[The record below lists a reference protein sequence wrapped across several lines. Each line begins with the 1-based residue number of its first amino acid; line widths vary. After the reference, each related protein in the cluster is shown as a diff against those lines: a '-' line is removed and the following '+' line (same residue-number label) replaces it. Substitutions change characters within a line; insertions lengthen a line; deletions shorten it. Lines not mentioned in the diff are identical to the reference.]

1 MVVQWL
7 KLHIFSA
14 VAQVQSL
21 VRELGSHKS
30 CGMAKKK
37 SSQKMPAVV
46 IKVKCH
52 DVCSLLLNGTVQT
65 QNQKA
70 CCT

>member
-37 SSQKMPAVV
+37 KKQANK
-46 IKVKCH
+46 H
-52 DVCSLLLNGTVQT
+52 LNFSITILVLGIRQIR
-65 QNQKA
+65 QPQIPS
-70 CCT
+70 